1 MKKQPFKAK
10 KYLNATLDDPKDFW
24 IGVGIAISRKMP
36 KKIKQVVPLV
46 ADLLELTKESIES
59 LFTTHEEELKKGL
72 FSFYDYYYHR
82 MSDTYE
88 SQIWLDKLGE
98 KRPLIRLLN
107 LMGDDGIQLINEQ
120 IDDFLKPQKWTA
132 ERLANFGM
140 KAYEKA
146 EKLKK

>member
-1 MKKQPFKAK
+1 MPKKSFQ
-10 KYLNATLDDPKDFW
+10 KYVNATIDTPKEFW
-24 IGVGIAISRKMP
+24 IGVGLVISKKMP
-36 KKIKQVVPLV
+36 KKVKKIIPLV
-46 ADLLELTKESIES
+46 ADTIKLTSESIES
-59 LFTTHEEELKKGL
+59 LFTTHEEELKQGL

-82 MSDTYE
+82 VSDTYE

-107 LMGDDGIQLINEQ
+107 LMGDDGLQLVNEAF
-120 IDDFLKPQKWTA
+120 DDFMSPKKWTA

-140 KAYEKA
+140 KAYEKG